1 MRREVRDGSE
11 RMRQGS
17 VCHRNVFGATSRRLT
32 LMWHHDGG
40 RPAPSM
46 SYTSRPMLS
55 VSPARLQARIGALA
69 RFGAL
74 PGGGVTRTC
83 WSPPH
88 EEARAWL
95 LAEIKA
101 AGLTPWVDTAGNV
114 FGGLG
119 FTGFAA
125 ATGAVLTGS
134 HIDTVPE
141 GGILDGALGVL
152 AGLEC
157 LQTIRDGGAAPRK
170 PLGVVAWSDEEGRY
184 GSLFGSRA
192 FCGRLDVAAIP
203 TMASVD
209 GERLTDAMRRAGF
222 DALRAPDAAAPAG
235 AVDAYVELHI
245 EQGARL
251 EEAGIPIGVVDTIVG
266 VRRARVVFLGQA
278 DHAGTTPMERRR
290 DAFLAAADY
299 ALKAREL
306 VVTRGGPRAVTNVGV
321 VQVHPGAS
329 NIVPGRAELVHEMRD
344 PDPAVLERLARECA
358 ELAQDVARAR
368 SIVVEV
374 RPMSATMPAP
384 CAPRI
389 LSAIEASCGALGL
402 PSRRLYSA
410 AGHDAQNLAAV
421 TDAGMVFIPSRGGR
435 SHRVDEM
442 SDAAAIERGANVLLH
457 TLLRL
462 AV

>member
-1 MRREVRDGSE
+1 
-11 RMRQGS
+11 
-17 VCHRNVFGATSRRLT
+17 
-32 LMWHHDGG
+32 
-40 RPAPSM
+40 
-46 SYTSRPMLS
+46 MLS
-55 VSPARLQARIGALA
+55 VSSARLQSRIAALA

-83 WSPPH
+83 WSPAH

-95 LAEIKA
+95 VGEMKT
-101 AGLTPWVDTAGNV
+101 AGLTPWIDAAGNV

-119 FTGFAA
+119 LTAVDSR
-125 ATGAVLTGS
+125 TPAVLTGS

-157 LQTIRDGGAAPRK
+157 LQTIHEAGAVPRK
-170 PLGVVAWSDEEGRY
+170 PLAVVAWSDEEGRY
-184 GSLFGSRA
+184 GGLFGSRA
-192 FCGRLDVAAIP
+192 FCGGLDAAAIP
-203 TMASVD
+203 TMAAVD
-209 GERLTDAMRRAGF
+209 GERLVDAMQRAGF
-222 DALRAPDAAAPAG
+222 DARRAPEARAAAG

-251 EEAGIPIGVVDTIVG
+251 EEAGIPIGVVELIVG
-266 VRRARVVFLGQA
+266 VRRSRVVFHGQA

-306 VVTRGGPRAVTNVGV
+306 VVTRGGPRAVTNFGV
-321 VQVHPGAS
+321 VHVHPGAS
-329 NIVPGRAELVHEMRD
+329 NIVPGRAELVHEMRA
-344 PDPAVLERLARECA
+344 PDPAILERLARDCA
-358 ELAQDVARAR
+358 ELAHAVAQAR
-368 SIVVEV
+368 SITVEM
-374 RPMSATMPAP
+374 RPMSATTPAP

-389 LSAIEASCGALGL
+389 QSAIEAACGTLGL
-402 PSRRLYSA
+402 EWRRLYSA

-421 TDAGMVFIPSRGGR
+421 TDAGMLFIPSRGGR

-442 SDAAAIERGANVLLH
+442 SDADAIERGANVLLQ

-462 AV
+462 AA